1 MYFGAKD
8 KRNTCTYAD
17 FREGVLSKLRA
28 YSFRVLC
35 NLQTCRCDATI
46 KISQLILEGKMAR
59 TSTLQ
64 AGGITE
70 AKVLDP
76 YDPLAASRTS
86 ISVSGDVDI
95 YMKTHSTA
103 HARCGSYS
111 ICWFQYFLHIQC
123 KVREKVSGHT

>member
-1 MYFGAKD
+1 
-8 KRNTCTYAD
+8 
-17 FREGVLSKLRA
+17 
-28 YSFRVLC
+28 
-35 NLQTCRCDATI
+35 
-46 KISQLILEGKMAR
+46 MAR

-111 ICWFQYFLHIQC
+111 IWFQYFLHIQY
-123 KVREKVSGHT
+123 KQAFLGRYSETVTNSSWQNLEFFKKNP